1 MKFLFDWHS
10 QDSRATGPLDVANT
24 VTAQY
29 GTGGG
34 NAPMVVHECSCLA
47 GNFCDRETN
56 QNDSGMRQG
65 ACFTLNTVDR
75 HAVAYDARNGTLNEE
90 FGSLPVV

>member
-1 MKFLFDWHS
+1 
-10 QDSRATGPLDVANT
+10 
-24 VTAQY
+24 
-29 GTGGG
+29 
-34 NAPMVVHECSCLA
+34 MVVHECSYLA

-56 QNDSGMRQG
+56 QNGSGMRQG

-90 FGSLPVV
+90 LSGTLQAKESGGWSLNYINPVIESSNPAGFFAWHQRKQTLKG